1 MNMHT
6 PEPIGRLIYK
16 TTMALKKYLENRLK
30 PYDLTVEQYQVM
42 KSLSEEN
49 GIVQGKLCPAVHKSP
64 ANITRI
70 LDRLEKKSCVER
82 RDNPGDRRSSLV
94 FLTPTGN
101 ELLAKVI
108 ERLADCNMTITAG
121 LESDQL
127 EMMRHGLKTICANIE
142 QFTGEGE

>member
-1 MNMHT
+1 MYT

-42 KSLSEEN
+42 KSLSEED
-49 GIVQGKLCPAVHKSP
+49 GIVQGRLCAVVHKSP

-82 RDNPGDRRSSLV
+82 RDNPEDRRSSLV
-94 FLTPTGN
+94 FLTPAGN
-101 ELLAKVI
+101 ELLAQVI
-108 ERLADCNMTITAG
+108 EELADCNTKVTAG
-121 LESDQL
+121 IDSEQL
-127 EMMRHGLKTICANIE
+127 ELMQYGLKAICANIE
-142 QFTGEGE
+142 QLTEEGEQ